1 MARLEF
7 WYRVAVVA
15 LRPPM
20 MVLTKR
26 DWRGAENIPATGGF
40 VAAVNHISH
49 LDPIAF
55 AHFMYDHGRPPR
67 YLAKA
72 GLFTLPVIGRVVTGA
87 GQIPVQRETS
97 DASIAFGGAVDAVR
111 RGECVAIYPEAT
123 ITRDPNMWPMTGKTG
138 AARVALETGCP
149 VIPIAQW
156 GPNQLLA
163 PYTKVPHVLPRKT
176 MHMLAGP
183 PVDLSSLQVADVTP
197 EVLRAATTRIM
208 SDITKLLE
216 QIRGEQAP
224 EQRFDPRAHGQS
236 RVPKPRGSVPDGPPA

>member
-1 MARLEF
+1 M
-7 WYRVAVVA
+7 V
-15 LRPPM
+15 
-20 MVLTKR
+20 VLTKR
-26 DWRGAENIPATGGF
+26 DWQGADNIPATGGF

-72 GLFTLPVIGRVVTGA
+72 GLFTLPVIGRVVRGS

-97 DASIAFGGAVDAVR
+97 DASIAFGGAVDAVN
-111 RGECVAIYPEAT
+111 RGECVAIYPEGT
-123 ITRDPNMWPMTGKTG
+123 ITRDPNMWPMSGKTG

-156 GPNQLLA
+156 GANLLLP
-163 PYTKVPHVLPRKT
+163 PYKKVPHLLPRKT

-183 PVDLSSLQVADVTP
+183 PVDLSSVQVDNVTP

-208 SDITKLLE
+208 ADITHLLE
-216 QIRGEQAP
+216 HIRGEQAP
-224 EQRFDPRAHGQS
+224 EDRFDPRAHGQS
-236 RVPKPRGSVPDGPPA
+236 RVPKPRSAPDGSPE